1 MTGPPHGTRRLPWN
15 RRAAIAAW
23 MAWLASYALV
33 GYQFFAPVIH
43 PHFLPLVSL
52 LLLGFAATIVALG
65 LGLWRMIRG
74 PRRIAA
80 MGWSLAA
87 AIPILLWA
95 AHASYAMSTAR
106 TLDRPLPGYR
116 LRLAAVGAAGAF
128 DGLARFARPN
138 RLEGE
143 HTVMIYDECDDPEA
157 DLAAMDRHIEHVG
170 QVLGRPLPTK
180 VYWVRGG
187 LLGMTGLLKVGG
199 VSLVGMAV
207 CGDTRPRQG
216 SLDRL
221 TSVDRH
227 EAAHN
232 VLMDQLPAMACAPT
246 VLNEGWA
253 ESQSGES
260 MDDRAW
266 TLAERGRQ
274 SALSLRQLLSPEK
287 YIYGGYEVY
296 FQGGVL
302 VDFLLRRYGGERF
315 YELMATCR
323 PETIAG
329 DCQRVYGA
337 NPDQLDDLFW
347 ADLVERAPKKP
358 EKQAV
363 APRPK
368 RQKSISAELGLPD
381 GPNDESARQEFLQ
394 RYPKEVEKL
403 KETYRHV
410 RMAAVAKYEYA
421 KSSGI
426 TRPPEDADSEA
437 VRDGE
442 RVRVTKH
449 RNYTL
454 IVVAAP
460 QLSFRLL
467 KERGEPRLRT
477 LWAGTAPRDGY
488 NMAIADVRRATPELD
503 APYHVMG
510 TDLLEWTRSPGFKV
524 TRATRVQEGSR
535 RLLRVYYEYD
545 PAGEDDPWVEGA
557 GWLSFR
563 PDDCWVLEAYETRTR
578 TPGPPEP
585 PPRGKEGKSPEPVIG
600 ISQGTVR
607 YRGKE
612 KGVPV
617 VESLEQTDTRDG
629 KPMFTKTVRITE
641 IHFGPAPDDTF
652 DLASFDADPPAKRP
666 ERAAGPEEPKE
677 DIFVRLARWLVWAI
691 WSCTAGVVISAA
703 VPLVRRG
710 IARNRAEST
719 SEGACLR
726 FSVPL
731 RPPRARPEGEL
742 D

>member
-1 MTGPPHGTRRLPWN
+1 MTGPPHGTRRLPWT

-23 MAWLASYALV
+23 VAWLASYALV
-33 GYQFFAPVIH
+33 TYQFFARVIH
-43 PHFLPLVSL
+43 PHFLPLVAL
-52 LLLGFAATIVALG
+52 TLVGCVAAIAAAG
-65 LGLWRMIRG
+65 LGLWRILRG
-74 PRRIAA
+74 PRRLAA
-80 MGWSLAA
+80 MGWLLFAA
-87 AIPILLWA
+87 MPVLLWM
-95 AHASYAMSTAR
+95 AHVSYAVSTMR
-106 TLDRPLPGYR
+106 TFDRPLPDYR
-116 LRLAAVGAAGAF
+116 LRLASVAGTAFF
-128 DGLARFARPN
+128 DGLARFACPN

-143 HTVMIYDECDDPEA
+143 HSVMLYDECDDPDA
-157 DLAAMDRHIEHVG
+157 AVAAMDRHIEHVG

-180 VYWVRGG
+180 VYWVRSG
-187 LLGMTGLLKVGG
+187 LLGMTGLLNVGG
-199 VSLVGMAV
+199 MSGIGMAV
-207 CGDTRPRQG
+207 CGDERPRPG
-216 SLDRL
+216 SADHL
-221 TSVDRH
+221 TSTDRH

-232 VLMDQLPAMACAPT
+232 VLLDQLPAMACPPT

-260 MDDRAW
+260 MDERAW

-274 SALSLRQLLSPEK
+274 SALSLRQFLSPEK
-287 YIYGGYEVY
+287 YSYGGYEVY

-302 VDFLLRRYGGERF
+302 VDFLLRRYGGRRF
-315 YELMATCR
+315 YELTATCR
-323 PETIAG
+323 PETIAE
-329 DCQRVYGA
+329 DCQRVYGVD
-337 NPDQLDDLFW
+337 PDQLDDLFW
-347 ADLVERAPKKP
+347 ADLRERAA
-358 EKQAV
+358 KQRVTAE
-363 APRPK
+363 RPK
-368 RQKSISAELGLPD
+368 HQKSISAELGLPED

-394 RYPKEVEKL
+394 SYPKEVEKL
-403 KETYRHV
+403 KEAYRHV
-410 RMAAVAKYEYA
+410 RMTAVAKYEYA

-442 RVRVTKH
+442 RVRVTKR
-449 RNYTL
+449 RNYTF
-454 IVVAAP
+454 IIVAAP
-460 QLSFRLL
+460 QRSFRLL

-488 NMAIADVRRATPELD
+488 NMAIADARRATPELD

-535 RLLRVYYEYD
+535 RLVRVYYEYD
-545 PAGEDDPWVEGA
+545 RAGEDDPWVEGA

-578 TPGPPEP
+578 TPGPPES

-677 DIFVRLARWLVWAI
+677 DIFVRLTRWLVWAI
-691 WSCTAGVVISAA
+691 WSCTAGVAISAA
-703 VPLVRRG
+703 TA
-710 IARNRAEST
+710 IARRRTAGKR
-719 SEGACLR
+719 SE
-726 FSVPL
+726 
-731 RPPRARPEGEL
+731 
-742 D
+742 